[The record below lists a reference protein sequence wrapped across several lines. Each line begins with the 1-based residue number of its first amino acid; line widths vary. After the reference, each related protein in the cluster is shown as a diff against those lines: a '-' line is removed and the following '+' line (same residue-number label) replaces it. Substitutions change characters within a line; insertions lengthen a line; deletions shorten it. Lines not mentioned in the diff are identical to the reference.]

1 LAQTVEK
8 QSFCNLCAD
17 LTIELDSIVLENAR
31 ELQEVGIRG
40 KDETKKQLL
49 KLFTK
54 EKNNSIN
61 QYKANI
67 DSKNNIKIPLI
78 I

>member
-1 LAQTVEK
+1 MAQTAEK

-17 LTIELDSIVLENAR
+17 LTIELDSFVLENAK
-31 ELQEVGIRG
+31 ELQEVSIRG
-40 KDETKKQLL
+40 KNETKKQLL

-67 DSKNNIKIPLI
+67 DSKNNI
-78 I
+78 